1 MDPFTAGLLAWI
13 GASVIN
19 LAAVALIIV
28 AETRDHA
35 RLYGSVRAPPPPKSG
50 EHQSRRAWS
59 IKVDRAMSPH
69 RTHPPSPR
77 KHTMPITL
85 TPYLSFGGNTRDAFA
100 FYEKALGAKIE
111 TMMSYAEMPAS
122 AAGDGGCGDG
132 PPPSGDGIMHARL
145 ALPGGALLFAGDT
158 PPGMP
163 YEGMK
168 GVMLAIQ
175 YDTIDQAHSAFHAL
189 SQGGQVTMPLA
200 PAFWAKTFGMLTDR
214 FGVSW
219 AVNGE
224 PIKFG

>member
-1 MDPFTAGLLAWI
+1 M
-13 GASVIN
+13 
-19 LAAVALIIV
+19 
-28 AETRDHA
+28 
-35 RLYGSVRAPPPPKSG
+35 
-50 EHQSRRAWS
+50 
-59 IKVDRAMSPH
+59 KVDQVLSAH
-69 RTHPPSPR
+69 RTHPPSLLE
-77 KHTMPITL
+77 HTMPITL

-111 TMMSYAEMPAS
+111 TMMSYAEMPKS
-122 AAGDGGCGDG
+122 AAADSGCGDG
-132 PPPSGDGIMHARL
+132 PAPSGDSIMHACL
-145 ALPGGALLFAGDT
+145 ALPGGAMLFAGDI

-163 YEGMK
+163 YEGVK